1 MNSRPTHRLSFLAL
15 ALVGCG
21 SLAAADYTDAPTAGT
36 HRISVNTR
44 FFFNVTAE
52 VSHPSSPDRTGPA
65 TGGGLD
71 RVYDYGFVK
80 LDVSGNKADGKTWNW
95 GYNNSSQVVGDAI
108 DMHRTTGPRDG
119 STTQLDTDLSY
130 GGEVGWSWEIRRF
143 DIGKREARVGLD
155 IFAGWN
161 QVSGNGNSLATGTQ
175 TTTTDRFALGG
186 VIPPVAPYAGTFNG
200 PGPLL
205 SDSPTRSPPD
215 TQAATS
221 QFAGDI
227 DATMIGFRIGPWIE
241 IPLTRKLSLGMG
253 FGLSAV
259 HVDGSFSFSEQVITV
274 PGGPQPVVSGKV
286 DRADWKS
293 GFYVDTKLNW
303 NINPEWSVFA
313 GLQYQHLGTFKID
326 ALGRQGRIG
335 LESAIVFK
343 AGVGFSF

>member
-1 MNSRPTHRLSFLAL
+1 MNSRSTPRLSFLAL

-71 RVYDYGFVK
+71 RVYDDGFVK
-80 LDVSGNKADGKTWNW
+80 LDVSGNAGGKTWNW

-108 DMHRTTGPRDG
+108 EQHRTIGPRDG
-119 STTQLDTDLSY
+119 STTELDTDLSY

-143 DIGKREARVGLD
+143 DIGRREARVGID

-161 QVSGNGNSLATGTQ
+161 QVGGNGSSTAAGSVTVQ
-175 TTTTDRFALGG
+175 TDRFALNG
-186 VIPPVAPYAGTFNG
+186 VTPPLAPYAGTFAG

-205 SDSPTRSPPD
+205 SDSPTRSTV

-241 IPLTRKLSLGMG
+241 IPLTRKLSLSMG

-259 HVDGSFSFSEQVITV
+259 HVVGSFSFSEQVTV
-274 PGGPQPVVSGKV
+274 AGIPQPVVSGKV

-303 NINPEWSVFA
+303 NINTEWSVFA
-313 GLQYQHLGTFKID
+313 GLQYQYLGTFKID

-335 LESAIVFK
+335 LESAIGIT

>member
-1 MNSRPTHRLSFLAL
+1 MNSRSTHRLSFLVL

-44 FFFNVTAE
+44 FFFNVTAK
-52 VSHPSSPDRTGPA
+52 VSHPSSPDRTGPP

-71 RVYDYGFVK
+71 RVYDDGSVL
-80 LDVSGNKADGKTWNW
+80 LDVSGNAGGKTWNW
-95 GYNNSSQVVGDAI
+95 AYKNSSQVVFGAI
-108 DMHRTTGPRDG
+108 EQHRTIGPRDG
-119 STTQLDTDLSY
+119 STTELATDFSY

-143 DIGKREARVGLD
+143 DIGRREARVGID
-155 IFAGWN
+155 IFTGWN
-161 QVSGNGNSLATGTQ
+161 QVSGNGNSLAAGNFIVQ
-175 TTTTDRFALGG
+175 TDRFALNG
-186 VIPPVAPYAGTFNG
+186 VVPPFAPYAGTFNG

-205 SDSPTRSPPD
+205 SDSPTRSTV

-241 IPLTRKLSLGMG
+241 IPLTRKLSLSMG

-259 HVDGSFSFSEQVITV
+259 HVDGSFSFAEQVSVAGV
-274 PGGPQPVVSGKV
+274 PQAVVSGKV

-293 GFYVDTKLNW
+293 GFYVDTRLHW
-303 NINPEWSVFA
+303 NLNPEWSVFA

-335 LESAIVFK
+335 LESALGIT

>member
-1 MNSRPTHRLSFLAL
+1 MNSRSISRLSFLAL
-15 ALVGCG
+15 GLVGCG
-21 SLAAADYTDAPTAGT
+21 TLGAADYTDAPTPAT

-44 FFFNVTAE
+44 FFFNVSAK

-71 RVYDYGFVK
+71 RIYDDGDVL
-80 LDVSGNKADGKTWNW
+80 LDISGNAGGKTWNW
-95 GYNNSSQVVGDAI
+95 AYNNASEVVGGAI
-108 DMHRTTGPRDG
+108 EQHRTIGPRDG
-119 STTQLDTDLSY
+119 STTDLDTDLSY

-143 DIGKREARVGLD
+143 DVGRREARAGID

-161 QVSGNGNSLATGTQ
+161 QINGSGSSLAAGSYTVQ
-175 TTTTDRFALGG
+175 TDRFALNG
-186 VIPPVAPYAGTFNG
+186 VTPPLAPYAGTFAG
-200 PGPLL
+200 PGPVL
-205 SDSPTRSPPD
+205 SDSPTRATV

-227 DATMIGFRIGPWIE
+227 DATMIGFRVGPWIE

-259 HVDGSFSFSEQVITV
+259 HVDGSFSFAEQVSVAGV
-274 PGGPQPVVSGKV
+274 PQAVVSGKV

-303 NINPEWSVFA
+303 NISPEWSVFA
-313 GLQYQHLGTFKID
+313 GLQYQYLGTFKID

-335 LESAIVFK
+335 LESAIGIT

>member
-1 MNSRPTHRLSFLAL
+1 MNSCSTHRLSFLAL

-71 RVYDYGFVK
+71 RVYDDGSVL
-80 LDVSGNKADGKTWNW
+80 LDISGNAGGKTWNW
-95 GYNNSSQVVGDAI
+95 AYNNSSQVVGDAI
-108 DMHRTTGPRDG
+108 EQHRTIRPRDG

-175 TTTTDRFALGG
+175 TTTTDRFALDG

-205 SDSPTRSPPD
+205 SDSPSLPRS
-215 TQAATS
+215 TATVAATS

-274 PGGPQPVVSGKV
+274 PGGPQPVVSDKV

-313 GLQYQHLGTFKID
+313 GLQYQHLGTFKIE

-335 LESAIVFK
+335 LESAIGIT